1 MFLPSDS
8 DVNEMD
14 ERAGVINGV
23 AKALDKRMDKQ
34 AQQQKGDR
42 EQLRKEITAVSDD
55 VMGLSK
61 EMNEKLAAIEKS
73 LAALEH
79 GVASSTA
86 GTGGG
91 AGPEQQAAP
100 GYRAA
105 GEKTAASR
113 KP

>member
-23 AKALDKRMDKQ
+23 AKALDKRMDK
-34 AQQQKGDR
+34 
-42 EQLRKEITAVSDD
+42 LRKEITAVSDD
-55 VMGLSK
+55 VVGLSK
-61 EMNEKLAAIEKS
+61 EMNAQSEKLAAIEKS

-105 GEKTAASR
+105 GEKTAA
-113 KP
+113 

>member
-86 GTGGG
+86 GIEEERKLSSKLLHV
-91 AGPEQQAAP
+91 AEQQ
-100 GYRAA
+100 
-105 GEKTAASR
+105 EKTAA
-113 KP
+113 

>member
-23 AKALDKRMDKQ
+23 AKALDKRMDK
-34 AQQQKGDR
+34 
-42 EQLRKEITAVSDD
+42 LRKDITAVSDG
-55 VMGLSK
+55 VVGLSK
-61 EMNEKLAAIEKS
+61 EMNEKLAAIDKS